1 MVIIIKIRIM
11 RKLFFGIALS
21 ITSLTACAQENKA
34 ATGAVTEMSI
44 AQDKFSEIGAAELP
58 EAVTKAIY
66 TYYPSAV
73 INKAYV
79 NNFQQFRLDIILKEG
94 NSGTIYADKDGDW
107 IER

>member
-1 MVIIIKIRIM
+1 M

-21 ITSLTACAQENKA
+21 ITSLTACAQESKEVS
-34 ATGAVTEMSI
+34 GAVTEMNV

-58 EAVTKAIY
+58 EAVTKAIDI
-66 TYYPSAV
+66 YYPTAV
-73 INKAYV
+73 INKAYM
-79 NNFQQFRLDIILKEG
+79 NNSQQFRLDIILKEG